1 MRRFNLS
8 SLFLISFHEWII
20 YLPHLPFLS
29 KINRGTRILPLIV
42 FDVPMYINQPVHY
55 LRSYNQDLEYNS
67 TIMNQWLLFWGVWL
81 PRKGRRGEGGGGSGH
96 PPPLS
101 GKACWGGF
109 GILSH
114 FTQKNF
120 RTFIY
125 WDSEELP
132 KTFFSVFHR
141 FDHSEIHLKIK
152 HQFAQEKAVFHR
164 FLFSSFRLR
173 YLLPTTNLYDNYIHK
188 RKI

>member
-42 FDVPMYINQPVHY
+42 FDVPMYINQPVHD

-96 PPPLS
+96 APPPQE
-101 GKACWGGF
+101 KHGGGVRNFIAFYTEKFPNFYLLRQRRITENLFF
-109 GILSH
+109 GIS
-114 FTQKNF
+114 
-120 RTFIY
+120 
-125 WDSEELP
+125 
-132 KTFFSVFHR
+132 SVWSFGY
-141 FDHSEIHLKIK
+141 
-152 HQFAQEKAVFHR
+152 
-164 FLFSSFRLR
+164 SSK
-173 YLLPTTNLYDNYIHK
+173 D
-188 RKI
+188 

>member
-42 FDVPMYINQPVHY
+42 FDVPMYINQPVHD

-81 PRKGRRGEGGGGSGH
+81 PRKGRRGEGAGVPVM
-96 PPPLS
+96 PPPLRKS
-101 GKACWGGF
+101 MGGGF

-141 FDHSEIHLKIK
+141 FDHSDIHLKIK
-152 HQFAQEKAVFHR
+152 HHFGQNIAA
-164 FLFSSFRLR
+164 
-173 YLLPTTNLYDNYIHK
+173 
-188 RKI
+188 

>member
-42 FDVPMYINQPVHY
+42 FDVPMYINQPVND

-96 PPPLS
+96 APPLRKS
-101 GKACWGGF
+101 MGGGSEFYRILHRKISELLFIETAKNYRKPFF
-109 GILSH
+109 GIS
-114 FTQKNF
+114 
-120 RTFIY
+120 
-125 WDSEELP
+125 
-132 KTFFSVFHR
+132 SVWSFGY
-141 FDHSEIHLKIK
+141 
-152 HQFAQEKAVFHR
+152 
-164 FLFSSFRLR
+164 SSK
-173 YLLPTTNLYDNYIHK
+173 D
-188 RKI
+188 

>member
-42 FDVPMYINQPVHY
+42 FDVPMYINQPVHD
-55 LRSYNQDLEYNS
+55 LRSLIAKKREK
-67 TIMNQWLLFWGVWL
+67 
-81 PRKGRRGEGGGGSGH
+81 RGGGRGFRSC
-96 PPPLS
+96 PPPLRKS
-101 GKACWGGF
+101 MGGGF

-152 HQFAQEKAVFHR
+152 HHFGQNIEA
-164 FLFSSFRLR
+164 
-173 YLLPTTNLYDNYIHK
+173 
-188 RKI
+188 